1 MDSIGWTDREP
12 SAVLGK
18 TAIDLL
24 FAWTEIQFS
33 SGGSVICEMNFHARL
48 DPPRFASL
56 GSRFPCRFV
65 QVHCSAPNSLLIERY
80 RERAMS
86 REMHPGH
93 FDGSIEVQDSFANG
107 LVRGDWAPLNMPGRL
122 FRIDPLKL
130 DYTRFMTDVASAI
143 SGNGQDTDRATDSF
157 DPI

>member
-1 MDSIGWTDREP
+1 
-12 SAVLGK
+12 
-18 TAIDLL
+18 
-24 FAWTEIQFS
+24 
-33 SGGSVICEMNFHARL
+33 
-48 DPPRFASL
+48 
-56 GSRFPCRFV
+56 
-65 QVHCSAPNSLLIERY
+65 
-80 RERAMS
+80 MS
-86 REMHPGH
+86 RERHPGH